1 VNSKI
6 RSGGEY
12 AVLLQLLDEALDLPV
27 EARGGW
33 VEQLSGS
40 HAELRPT
47 LRRMLLATSAPET
60 GEVVDFNSHIAAV
73 VRNAASQSKT
83 HELEAGE
90 HIGPYELVREIGR
103 GGMGFVWLANRADG
117 AFRRSVALKLPYVT
131 WAGSFGERMARERD
145 ILAGLEHP
153 NIARFYDAGVDAA
166 GRPFMAME
174 YVEGQAIDAYCAVRQ
189 LSIRDRLA
197 LVLDV
202 AKAVAYAHSKLV
214 VHRDLKPANML
225 VTAGGAVRLLD
236 FGIAKLIEGESVN
249 DARLTQLS
257 GRLLTPDYASP
268 EQIRGEAIGTA
279 TDVYSLAVVTYE
291 LLTGTRPY
299 RLKRQS
305 AAELEQAI
313 AEVDPRLAS
322 EAVDDK
328 PRKRQLRGDL
338 DAILNKA
345 MKKSPSDRYGTVE
358 AFAGDL
364 QRYLAGEPVLARP
377 DRAVYR
383 LKKFA
388 GRHRVGFA
396 ATTAVLVALIVA
408 TSVSV
413 FQAQEAKRQAEKA
426 TAIKNFLLHVFT
438 AGDNRA
444 AGSKPAGEVTALE
457 LLDEGSNE
465 LVGALDTQPAVKLE
479 LIQDMGDIYERMDAI
494 DKELALLRV
503 GITLANKSYGPDS
516 EQKAQLLALIAGA
529 LSFAGRWAESEKAAA
544 EAERAF
550 DASGDHTSLYYAQ
563 LLKTKGGLLRGH
575 GPSGAVAARDTL
587 KQAAAVFSKR
597 YPNDEGYVGALM
609 YLAGA
614 DMALDDMGEAKSAA
628 DQAVAA
634 ARRLEG
640 DASER
645 AHSISLRASVEDQL
659 GDAKSAEQ
667 DYVEA
672 SKLYA
677 SSVGTKHFF
686 YLQNEN
692 LRGQLLHLD
701 GRRDDG
707 LHVLEST
714 TAEIEAVRPASNT
727 LANSLARLAEA
738 YLRDGAFEG
747 ASRSAAEAIKL
758 KPAQQNSVLLS
769 RLRLDHAN
777 ALVGLGRF
785 REAAA
790 EVGEASR
797 AAQADGKASNF
808 MTAEIALAR
817 AAMAMAQREW
827 GDCQQAIDAARS
839 ASTGETRRMR
849 HQRARIL
856 ILGSRFSAARGDL
869 PGALARAAAARRIA
883 ESDDL
888 RADVF
893 LWSDVMQTEGEARCL
908 QAPSEDAAGSIDRAM
923 TARLSIQR
931 AGSPL
936 IADAKIQMA
945 RCALGLAQA
954 DRAKDLIAQAEQ
966 IIGADKSLGPQFA
979 ASLQIVKR
987 DLR

>member
-1 VNSKI
+1 MNSKL
-6 RSGGEY
+6 RSGAEY
-12 AVLLQLLDEALDLPV
+12 AVLLQLLDEVLDLPV
-27 EARGGW
+27 EARDGW

-60 GEVVDFNSHIAAV
+60 GEVIDLKSRIADV
-73 VRNAASQSKT
+73 VRNAAAQSQT
-83 HELEAGE
+83 HELRAGE

-117 AFRRSVALKLPYVT
+117 AFRRAVALKLPYVT
-131 WAGSFGERMARERD
+131 WAGSLGERMARERD

-174 YVEGQAIDAYCAVRQ
+174 YVEGQAIDAYCTVRQ
-189 LSIRDRLA
+189 LSIRDRLL

-236 FGIAKLIEGESVN
+236 FGIAKLIEGESMA

-305 AAELEQAI
+305 AAELEEAI
-313 AEVDPRLAS
+313 AEADPRLAS
-322 EAVDDK
+322 EAVGDK

-345 MKKSPSDRYGTVE
+345 MKKSPSDRYATVD
-358 AFAGDL
+358 ALAADL
-364 QRYLAGEPVLARP
+364 LRYLAGEPVLARP

-388 GRHRVGFA
+388 GRHRVAFA
-396 ATTAVLVALIVA
+396 ASSAVLIALVAA

-457 LLDEGSNE
+457 LLDEGSKE

-479 LIQDMGDIYERMDAI
+479 LIEDMGDIYERMDAL

-503 GITLANKSYGPDS
+503 GITLADKSYGPDS
-516 EQKAQLLALIAGA
+516 EQKARLLALIAGA
-529 LSFAGRWAESEKAAA
+529 LSFAGRWTDSEKAAE

-550 DASGDHTSLYYAQ
+550 DASADHTSLYYAQ

-575 GPSGAVAARDTL
+575 GPSGALAARDTL
-587 KQAAAVFSKR
+587 QRAAAVFAKR
-597 YPNDEGYVGALM
+597 YPNDEGYVGTLM

-614 DMALDDMGEAKSAA
+614 DMALDDMIGAKSAA

-634 ARRLEG
+634 GRRLRG

-659 GDAKSAEQ
+659 GDVTGAER

-672 SKLYA
+672 STLYA

-692 LRGQLLHLD
+692 LRGQLLQLD

-707 LHVLEST
+707 LRLIESST
-714 TAEIEAVRPASNT
+714 TEIEAVRPASNT
-727 LANSLARLAEA
+727 LANSLTRLAEA
-738 YLRDGAFEG
+738 YLRDGAFESAG
-747 ASRSAAEAIKL
+747 QSAAEAISL
-758 KPAQQNSVLLS
+758 KPAQQNAVLMG
-769 RLRLDHAN
+769 RLRLDHAA

-785 REAAA
+785 ADAAR
-790 EVGEASR
+790 EVGEASS
-797 AAQADGKASNF
+797 AAHADGKASDF
-808 MTAEIALAR
+808 MTAEIALTGAGI
-817 AAMAMAQREW
+817 AMAQRDWVTAQEKL
-827 GDCQQAIDAARS
+827 DAATS
-839 ASTGETRRMR
+839 ASTGDTRRMR
-849 HQRARIL
+849 HQHARIL
-856 ILGSRFSAARGDL
+856 ILRSRLSAARGDL
-869 PGALARAAAARRIA
+869 PEALASAVVARRMV

-888 RADVF
+888 RGDVF
-893 LWSDVMQTEGEARCL
+893 LRSDALLTEGAARCL
-908 QAPSEDAAGSIDRAM
+908 QAPSADAARAVEQAM
-923 TARLSIQR
+923 TTRLSIQR
-931 AGSPL
+931 AEENGEDPR
-936 IADAKIQMA
+936 I
-945 RCALGLAQA
+945 GEVA
-954 DRAKDLIAQAEQ
+954 DR
-966 IIGADKSLGPQFA
+966 G
-979 ASLQIVKR
+979 
-987 DLR
+987 